1 MIRLGALAAGAFLGL
16 MAGCAGAAFYYYFG
30 MTAAQ
35 SATIALA
42 AFVALAAVHSISTR
56 LRDRFEVGM
65 QIADLSR
72 GTADLGR
79 QVLELERRMAALEA
93 KADKAFA
100 EAAEAGRPLAAEV
113 ERMRAAIDRIAPA
126 IAAAATVS
134 SAPAAALARVES
146 DHLAAGLASAGAGSF
161 AGLEP
166 DAIVAQIREAIAA
179 NRVAL
184 YLQPIVSLPQRKVRY
199 YEAMAGLRT
208 DRGDL
213 VPPAALLPLV
223 EAAGLTAQIDHAM
236 LLRGVQASRRLSI
249 KNRDAGLFCRV
260 AAATLVDPAVFPR
273 FLEFAE
279 ANRAIAP
286 GFVFAVSH
294 AAYRAMGSKEAEG
307 LGALAAHGFRFLL
320 DGVGDLR
327 LEARDLADRGFRFI
341 KAPASLLL
349 NRSAALAANIDPS
362 ELVAYLNGFGI
373 DLIAEQIERESV
385 VVDLLDYEVKLGQG
399 ALFSPPRPAR
409 ADAPKETEQHAT
421 HETPVAP
428 NAPES
433 VSPPAVGGPS
443 AAESPRP
450 PTAIGEPTA
459 AAAGRGR
466 RRPARARRAP
476 DMPAR
481 N

>member
-16 MAGCAGAAFYYYFG
+16 VAGCAGAAFYYYFG

-42 AFVALAAVHSISTR
+42 ALVALAVVHSISTR
-56 LRDRFEVGM
+56 LRDRSEVGL

-79 QVLELERRMAALEA
+79 QVLELERRMAVLEA

-100 EAAEAGRPLAAEV
+100 QAAEASRPLAADV
-113 ERMRAAIDRIAPA
+113 ARLSAVIDRIAPT
-126 IAAAATVS
+126 IAAAATTSPV
-134 SAPAAALARVES
+134 PAAALARVERDNLEAGLVS
-146 DHLAAGLASAGAGSF
+146 AGAEGFAGLA
-161 AGLEP
+161 P
-166 DAIVAQIREAIAA
+166 DAIVAQIREAIEA

-208 DRGDL
+208 ACGDL
-213 VPPAALLPLV
+213 VPPAALLPQV
-223 EAAGLTAQIDHAM
+223 EAAGLSAPIDHAM
-236 LLRGVQASRRLSI
+236 LLRGIQASRRLSI

-260 AAATLVDPAVFPR
+260 AAATLVDPEIFPQ

-286 GFVFAVSH
+286 AFVFAFSH

-307 LGALAAHGFRFLL
+307 LGALAAHGFRFML

-341 KAPASLLL
+341 KAPTSLLL

-373 DLIAEQIERESV
+373 DLIAEKIERESV
-385 VVDLLDYEVKLGQG
+385 VVDLLDCEVKLGQG
-399 ALFSPPRPAR
+399 ALFSPPRLVR
-409 ADAPKETEQHAT
+409 ADAPKETEQRVT
-421 HETPVAP
+421 NGTPVAP

-433 VSPPAVGGPS
+433 VIPPSIGGPP
-443 AAESPRP
+443 AAESLKP
-450 PTAIGEPTA
+450 PTTIGEPPA
-459 AAAGRGR
+459 ANERRGR
-466 RRPARARRAP
+466 RRSARARRAS
-476 DMPAR
+476 DMTAR

>member
-56 LRDRFEVGM
+56 LRDRSEVGL

-113 ERMRAAIDRIAPA
+113 ERMRAAIDRIALE
-126 IAAAATVS
+126 IAAAAENSAAPTTV
-134 SAPAAALARVES
+134 ARVES
-146 DHLAAGLASAGAGSF
+146 DHLAAGLVSAGAGSF

-166 DAIVAQIREAIAA
+166 DAILAQICEAIAA

-223 EAAGLTAQIDHAM
+223 EAAGLTAQIDHAL

-260 AAATLVDPAVFPR
+260 AAATLVDPTVFPQ

-279 ANRAIAP
+279 ANRAVAP
-286 GFVFAVSH
+286 GFVFAFSH

-307 LGALAAHGFRFLL
+307 LGALAGHGFRFLL

-373 DLIAEQIERESV
+373 DLIAEKIERESV
-385 VVDLLDYEVKLGQG
+385 VVDLLDCEVKLGQG
-399 ALFSPPRPAR
+399 GLFSPPRPAR
-409 ADAPKETEQHAT
+409 ADVPKETEQPAT

-433 VSPPAVGGPS
+433 MRPPAVGEPS
-443 AAESPRP
+443 AAESLKS
-450 PTAIGEPTA
+450 PTTIGEPSATA
-459 AAAGRGR
+459 LGRGR
-466 RRPARARRAP
+466 RRSARARRAP

>member
-16 MAGCAGAAFYYYFG
+16 VAGCAGAAFYYYFG

-42 AFVALAAVHSISTR
+42 AFVALAVVHSMSTR
-56 LRDRFEVGM
+56 LRDRSEVGL

-113 ERMRAAIDRIAPA
+113 ERMRAAIDRIALE
-126 IAAAATVS
+126 IAAAAENSAAPTTV
-134 SAPAAALARVES
+134 ARVES
-146 DHLAAGLASAGAGSF
+146 DHLAAGLVSAGAGSF

-166 DAIVAQIREAIAA
+166 DAILAQIREAIGA

-223 EAAGLTAQIDHAM
+223 EAAGLTAQVDQAM
-236 LLRGVQASRRLSI
+236 LMRGVQASRRLSI

-260 AAATLVDPAVFPR
+260 AAATLVDPAVFPQ

-279 ANRAIAP
+279 ANRAMAP
-286 GFVFAVSH
+286 GFVFAFSH

-307 LGALAAHGFRFLL
+307 LGALAACGFRFLL

-349 NRSAALAANIDPS
+349 NRSAALAANIDPA
-362 ELVAYLNGFGI
+362 ELGAYLNGFGI
-373 DLIAEQIERESV
+373 DLIAERIERESV
-385 VVDLLDYEVKLGQG
+385 VVDLLDCEVKLGQG
-399 ALFSPPRPAR
+399 GLFSPPRLAR
-409 ADAPKETEQHAT
+409 ADVPKETEQPAT

-433 VSPPAVGGPS
+433 VCPPAIGESS
-443 AAESPRP
+443 AAESLKP
-450 PTAIGEPTA
+450 PTTIGEPSATA
-459 AAAGRGR
+459 SGRGR
-466 RRPARARRAP
+466 RRSARARRAP